1 MVRLNHDDMK
11 QTKITMET
19 IKEWGTPRGRKM
31 TKVTAVNQNKHIKNE
46 YGCVTHKV
54 SDHHLYHESQGLA
67 AVSPPLCS

>member
-19 IKEWGTPRGRKM
+19 IKDGNTKRK
-31 TKVTAVNQNKHIKNE
+31 KNDKGNCCE
-46 YGCVTHKV
+46 PKTNISRMNMVVTHKV

-67 AVSPPLCS
+67 AVSPRLCS